1 MRHAAEVTSE
11 IVVNVIVLGDD
22 DGLPVGYVECP
33 SHIGIGMPINA
44 PPPAQ
49 PEPTP
54 EQIQAELTNAVQRHL
69 DDTAR
74 TRGYDGILSACSYAT
89 DTNPPFALEAQA
101 CVDWRSAVWLTSYA
115 LMAEVQSGQRPIPTV
130 EELIALLP
138 QITWPA

>member
-1 MRHAAEVTSE
+1 MTYRLATKGVTRTADDLAITRDMPE
-11 IVVNVIVLGDD
+11 WQEYRAWLKAGNV
-22 DGLPVGYVECP
+22 PEP
-33 SHIGIGMPINA
+33 MPPA
-44 PPPAQ
+44 PPPPPLSA
-49 PEPTP
+49 EEIIARLTAA
-54 EQIQAELTNAVQRHL
+54 IQKHL